1 MAAVIAMI
9 VAGLVY
15 LVLNAKTRPSE
26 PTQPQRATVLVA
38 ATDIS
43 AYETIVPEMLGT
55 TQVKVEE
62 APAGHL
68 SAAEQAI
75 GKIARVD
82 INTDQVLTQSNVGPR
97 SAAQGLT
104 FVIDEGMRAV
114 TVALDPISGVGGFV
128 VPGDRVDVLAT
139 FQHGEVATT
148 KTILQNVR
156 ILAINEVATRAQAT
170 GQGQQQQQQTDQPE
184 GAEGAEGAEG
194 GAPSIQTVKNAT
206 LAVTPEEA
214 QMLILSAYKAAI
226 HLVLR
231 PREDQS
237 LMALAATNDW
247 EIMGMQPPEGAL
259 APRPREQEAAEEQP
273 TERQLAA
280 MGWPREWQ
288 PPSERE
294 AAPAA
299 EAEPGPTVEVIRGTE
314 REVVSAQ

>member
-15 LVLNAKTRPSE
+15 LVLNAKTRAPE
-26 PTQPQRATVLVA
+26 PTQPQTATVLVA
-38 ATDIS
+38 STDIS
-43 AYETIVPEMLGT
+43 AYETIVPDMLGT
-55 TQVKVEE
+55 KQVKVEE

-68 SAAEQAI
+68 SATEQAI

-97 SAAQGLT
+97 TAAQGLT

-156 ILAINEVATRAQAT
+156 ILAINEVATRAEAT
-170 GQGQQQQQQTDQPE
+170 AGGQQQQQQTDQPE
-184 GAEGAEGAEG
+184 GSESADG

-237 LMALAATNDW
+237 MMALAATNDW

-259 APRPREQEAAEEQP
+259 TARPPGPDADDGQQP
-273 TERQLAA
+273 TEQQLAA
-280 MGWPREWQ
+280 MGWPREWRQ
-288 PPSERE
+288 PPPDQ

-299 EAEPGPTVEVIRGTE
+299 AAPEPGPTVEVIRGTE